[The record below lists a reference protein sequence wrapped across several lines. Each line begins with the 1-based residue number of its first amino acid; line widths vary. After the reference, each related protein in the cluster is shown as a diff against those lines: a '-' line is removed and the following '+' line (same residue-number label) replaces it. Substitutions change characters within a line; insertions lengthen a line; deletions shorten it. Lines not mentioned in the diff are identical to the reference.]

1 MQPRDPTINSP
12 SALGHLGEGGLGCP
26 GRRVWGIGEGHLL
39 AAGWPHLLQQ
49 QDDWQGFGWMVNRV
63 VSRFST
69 GEFSDVARGTVVP
82 LVVVSTRFLSNRCS
96 RTPAAEHRR
105 TQKIHLNYIW
115 SPGQYI
121 CNVMYA

>member
-1 MQPRDPTINSP
+1 M
-12 SALGHLGEGGLGCP
+12 
-26 GRRVWGIGEGHLL
+26 
-39 AAGWPHLLQQ
+39 AADWPHLLQQ

-63 VSRFST
+63 VSRFYT

-82 LVVVSTRFLSNRCS
+82 LVLLVVVSTRFLSN

-105 TQKIHLNYIW
+105 TQNIHLNYICT
-115 SPGQYI
+115 PGQYI